1 MDVLTLLRKEESK
14 LLAVFSNVETK
25 LSQVRAAINALSTNG
40 KRPFDGHTSVANRG
54 SKLRGKKLS
63 LAHRRAIK
71 AGIAK
76 ARADRS
82 TVQMRARFHR
92 WRTSCKSLRTRIAKP

>member
-1 MDVLTLLRKEESK
+1 MELLKLLRKEEGK
-14 LLAVFSNVETK
+14 LLAVFSTAETK

-63 LAHRRAIK
+63 AAHRRAIK
-71 AGIAK
+71 LGIAK
-76 ARADRS
+76 RKKAQA
-82 TVQMRARFHR
+82 
-92 WRTSCKSLRTRIAKP
+92 AKA